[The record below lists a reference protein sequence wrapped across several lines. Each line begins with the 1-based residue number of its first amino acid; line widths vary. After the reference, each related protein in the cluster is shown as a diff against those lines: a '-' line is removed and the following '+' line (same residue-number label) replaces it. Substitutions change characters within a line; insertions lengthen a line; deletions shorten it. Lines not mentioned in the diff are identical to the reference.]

1 MKNIF
6 ISFFVFVF
14 FLKVLSAQ
22 HYSQIS
28 LINGEIFYNHTVV
41 EGNSIINL
49 HKMYSCSVDEIIN
62 LNPGVE
68 RGLDLGQIILLPAKR
83 TTFYHTVK
91 PKETLYSLSK
101 LFLVSIDTIQKY
113 NLNSIEVLKIG
124 QNLKIVDGIQ
134 QVLIDSFSNSKL
146 DLINSILPETNTIN
160 SRAES
165 DSIITHFTK
174 LNQTLYSISNYYKV
188 TIEDIQRFN
197 NLKSVNLIEGQIIKI
212 PIKKESISK
221 NNINNLNSQN
231 ISMNLTSAIKF
242 NADSLFSVAIFLPL
256 YLDTSSKDIKNSK
269 IAAIEFYKAIKIA
282 RDKLNLLN
290 VKADI
295 YIYDYFSKK
304 LTLEQQL
311 DIISTKNVD
320 LVFAPFHEKEA
331 NIVFEW
337 SKNNNIPIVYS
348 VSLPKEMTTGY
359 QNAYFYYT
367 PPEIM
372 IRKMAEELV
381 NKSIDDRLIV
391 LIKSDSS
398 DDNTNHAIFLNA
410 FKSHSAKVKNA
421 SLIEATWENYQ
432 TFKNSG
438 QLTQFIFLSTN
449 EKKVFELISNYSK
462 DLETQIFG
470 LKDWLNYKD
479 LKLEAN
485 KHFNFYYYSSRFVDS
500 SNPDVDDFKSL
511 YASSNNKALPTE
523 WAYYAYDVIHNACKY
538 LFTGINDINGLAH
551 NFDFE
556 NNING
561 FQNTGCFLLKYQ
573 NSTSKIGLI
582 NE

>member
-68 RGLDLGQIILLPAKR
+68 RGLDVGQIILLPAKR

-134 QVLIDSFSNSKL
+134 QVLIDSFPNSKL
-146 DLINSILPETNTIN
+146 DLINSILPETNTFN
-160 SRAES
+160 SRVES

-221 NNINNLNSQN
+221 NNINNLYSQN
-231 ISMNLTSAIKF
+231 ISINSINAIKY
-242 NADSLFSVAIFLPL
+242 NVDSLFSVAIFLPL

-269 IAAIEFYKAIKIA
+269 AAAFEFYKAIKIA
-282 RDKLNLLN
+282 KDKLSSLN

-295 YIYDYFSKK
+295 YIYDYFSKN
-304 LTLEQQL
+304 LSLNQQL
-311 DIISTKNVD
+311 DTIFTKKID

-348 VSLPKEMTTGY
+348 VSLPKKVTTGH
-359 QNAYFYYT
+359 QNTYFYYT
-367 PPEIM
+367 PPEIL
-372 IRKMAEELV
+372 IKKMAEELV
-381 NKSIDDRLIV
+381 NKSFDDRLIV

-398 DDNTNHAIFLNA
+398 DDISNHAIFLDA
-410 FKSHSAKVKNA
+410 FNSHSAKVKKA
-421 SLIEATWENYQ
+421 KIIEASWENYK

-449 EKKVFELISNYSK
+449 EKQVIELISKYSK

-470 LKDWLNYKD
+470 LKDWLNFKD

-485 KHFNFYYYSSRFVDS
+485 KHFNFYYYSSRFVDP

-511 YASSNNKALPTE
+511 YASSNNQALPTE
-523 WAYYAYDVIHNACKY
+523 WAYYAYDVIHNACDY
-538 LFTGINDINGLAH
+538 LFTGIQKRKGLSI

-561 FQNTGCFLLKYQ
+561 FQNSSSFLLKYQ